1 MSLFFEW
8 VLIVI
13 GTFLFIRSILQR
25 GEFSDYFIDIE
36 VVIEGK
42 EEECLKL
49 KLFDNILTSLLI
61 IISGIIIGSQHEYSV
76 CYIAIIAM
84 LRILLH
90 IGVRLI
96 GEKKGFLVIGDNLK
110 RKSILPVVLIVGITA
125 GTVIHDEMKYSTY
138 KEVAGDRINREIEKI
153 EISYSDAPYKDN
165 WLDGFVVRRIK
176 IEDNYTIE
184 RILKELEEMELKKT
198 NQAHRKK
205 IYRLD
210 KYYNESENGSVYK
223 TISISEDA
231 LEFWIEGRY
240 EIISNN
246 NLFSLLLDLFDK
258 HGEKIE
264 KIKINPR
271 NY

>member
-13 GTFLFIRSILQR
+13 GIFLFIRSILQR
-25 GEFSDYFIDIE
+25 GEFSDYFMDIE
-36 VVIEGK
+36 VVTEGK

-61 IISGIIIGSQHEYSV
+61 IISGIIIGRQQEYSV
-76 CYIAIIAM
+76 YYIVIIAM

-110 RKSILPVVLIVGITA
+110 RKSILPVVLIIGITA
-125 GTVIHDEMKYSTY
+125 GTVINDQMQYLTY

-153 EISYSDAPYKDN
+153 EIRYSDAPYRDN
-165 WLDGFVVRRIK
+165 WLDGFVVRK
-176 IEDNYTIE
+176 IEIIDNSTIE
-184 RILKELEEMELKKT
+184 RILGELEDMELKKT
-198 NQAHRKK
+198 NQTHSKK
-205 IYRLD
+205 LYRMD
-210 KYYNESENGSVYK
+210 KYYNELDYDSIEIGES
-223 TISISEDA
+223 TI
-231 LEFWIEGRY
+231 EFLVEGRY

-246 NLFSLLLDLFDK
+246 NLFRLLLDLFDK
-258 HGEKIE
+258 HSEEIE
-264 KIKINPR
+264 KIKIHPR